1 MQAFLISR
9 LENIG
14 KAEQKN
20 NCSKG
25 DSGKLGELSTG
36 LKNEL
41 A

>member
-9 LENIG
+9 LKN
-14 KAEQKN
+14 KAKR
-20 NCSKG
+20 SRRTIAVKG
-25 DSGKLGELSTG
+25 MGKLGELSTG